1 MQDLE
6 LENGH
11 HTTAPTR
18 IRFGL
23 FEADLKS
30 GELKKSG
37 VKVRVQ
43 SQPFKVLSILLEHPG
58 EVVSREEI
66 QQRLWG
72 GDTTVDFD
80 HSLGIAINKLRDA
93 LGDSAENPRF
103 IETLARRGYRFIA
116 PVTVADAQPAAPLV
130 LSPLPAPSV
139 AEAAPSPPPKR
150 RPFSRAVLWML
161 AFAAL
166 AASLIAVFLGRTPAR
181 SPLRISQ
188 LTFSGRVLASLLEVE
203 RFSST
208 ASDGARIYFSQV
220 ADGKPVLTEALIAS
234 GEVSTLNLPSGIDS
248 PMIGSLSRDGSKLVV
263 RNQLGAEAEQ
273 SLWIVPALGG
283 NARRVANV
291 LAHDATWMPDGQRI
305 LYAFG
310 RSLYIVREDG
320 SDNRKFADLP
330 GRAFWLR
337 WSPTGALLRFTILDA
352 ANRSSS
358 LWEIASSGSGLRPLL
373 PGWSSPAYECCGSW
387 SADGKHFVFQS
398 AHGGSTD
405 IWEISTAPRWLP
417 FPSAPRQI
425 TNGPLEFGA
434 PTTSP
439 DGNKVFFVGVNS
451 RWEMLQYS
459 PAAGQFLPLR
469 NNLTSTSLVEYSR
482 DGRWVAWLNGSDGS
496 LWRSRA
502 DGSERLQLMTPPFH
516 VFMMRWSPT
525 NNQLAVM
532 AQKPGGPWKLYLVDA
547 DGGGMR
553 AILDENRD
561 EADPDWSADS
571 TALVFGRVPDVMG
584 AGKEPKAIYRVDLKT
599 GQMSEVPGSS
609 GLFSPRL
616 SPDGRYIAAIRL
628 DQKAL
633 MLFDRSTAKWETLT
647 GHGVGDPVWSHDSQ
661 SILFQDFLEAGKPVY
676 RLLVGSKDLRQVASL
691 ADLKSADVLDYR
703 LIGLTPDDTPLVS
716 AQTSVVNLYSIDLD
730 QR

>member
-6 LENGH
+6 LENGDR
-11 HTTAPTR
+11 TTAPTR

-37 VKVRVQ
+37 VKVRIQ
-43 SQPFKVLSILLEHPG
+43 SQPFKVLGILLEQPG
-58 EVVSREEI
+58 EVVSREDI
-66 QQRLWG
+66 QRRLWG

-116 PVTVADAQPAAPLV
+116 PVTVAEAQPASPALLPSQPTSLEAESAPL
-130 LSPLPAPSV
+130 
-139 AEAAPSPPPKR
+139 PPKR
-150 RPFSRAVLWML
+150 PPVGRALPWIL
-161 AFAAL
+161 IIAAL
-166 AASLIAVFLGRTPAR
+166 AAGLLDALLGRTPPR

-188 LTFSGRVLASLLEVE
+188 LTFSGRVLSNLLEVE
-203 RFSST
+203 RISST

-234 GEVSTLNLPSGIDS
+234 GEVSTLSLPSGIES

-263 RNQLGAEAEQ
+263 RNELGAEAEQ

-283 NARRVANV
+283 NARRISNV
-291 LAHDATWMPDGQRI
+291 LAHDATWMPGGQRI

-310 RSLYIVREDG
+310 RALYIVKEDG

-337 WSPTGALLRFTILDA
+337 WSPTGALLRFTILDS

-358 LWEIASSGSGLRPLL
+358 LWEIAASGSGLHPLL
-373 PGWSSPAYECCGSW
+373 PGWSNPSYECCGSW

-405 IWEISTAPRWLP
+405 IWELNAGARWLP
-417 FPSAPRQI
+417 FRGAPRQI

-434 PTTSP
+434 PSTSP
-439 DGNKVFFVGVNS
+439 EGNRIFFVGVNS
-451 RWEMLQYS
+451 RWEILQFS
-459 PAAGQFLPLR
+459 PAGGQFLPLR

-482 DGRWVAWLNGSDGS
+482 DGSWVAWLNASDGS

-547 DGGGMR
+547 DGGDMR

-571 TALVFGRVPDVMG
+571 AALVFGRVPDVMG
-584 AGKEPKAIYRVDLKT
+584 AGKEPKAIYQVDLKT
-599 GQMSEVPGSS
+599 GRMSEVPGSS

-633 MLFDRSTAKWETLT
+633 MLFDRSTAKWEMLT

-661 SILFQDFLEAGKPVY
+661 AILFQDFLEAGKPVY
-676 RLLVGSKDLRQVASL
+676 RLQVGRKELRQVASL

-703 LIGLTPDDTPLVS
+703 LIGLAPGDTPLVS